1 MLSNQDNKISHPS
14 SHSRPESSSPEEG
27 KQEEEE
33 KEKKKSV
40 VILYS
45 ITTSSSS
52 SNDDDS
58 GSSYSCEVRGKDKEQ
73 EDTQQGSHFG
83 PSDQT
88 RFGIWS
94 VISDFTMDGQNLDGR
109 N

>member
-1 MLSNQDNKISHPS
+1 MSVQLHLKMKERFWTDNS
-14 SHSRPESSSPEEG
+14 SYGLGEREG
-27 KQEEEE
+27 GFGLT
-33 KEKKKSV
+33 

-83 PSDQT
+83 SSEKT
-88 RFGIWS
+88 RFEIWN
-94 VISDFTMDGQNLDGR
+94 VKSDFTMDGQNVDGR

>member
-33 KEKKKSV
+33 KEEKKNV

-45 ITTSSSS
+45 IATSSSS

-58 GSSYSCEVRGKDKEQ
+58 SSSCEVQGKDKEQ

-88 RFGIWS
+88 RFEIWS
-94 VISDFTMDGQNLDGR
+94 VRLDFTMDGQNLDSR